1 MLMVRKI
8 VLSIVAV
15 LAVSFAALAQNK
27 QVSGTV
33 TNSDGLAVAG
43 ATVIVEGTTN
53 GVITD
58 TNGAFNLSA
67 PANGTLVVSFLGY
80 EEAIVPV
87 AGKTSINVVLK
98 TASEKLDEV
107 TVVAFGTKR
116 KQDIVGSVATVKEGL
131 ISNSQATSVSAA
143 LEGAVA
149 GLQVFTSSGQPG
161 ADSSILLRGI
171 GSLSAGNG
179 ALIVVDG
186 VPFNGSLS
194 DLNPAD
200 IQSITVSKDAV
211 SNSLYGSRAAG
222 GVVMVTTKRGTGDRI
237 QINFTANWGVT
248 SRAYKDYDMV
258 TDPGE
263 FYELSW
269 YGIRNT
275 EWARNGHDLAA
286 ANAYA
291 SDKLLEELVYNSF
304 KVDACPKCG
313 EVKPLVGTDG
323 KLNPNAR
330 LLYDDTFADALFDS
344 SLRQEY
350 QVSAAG
356 GSDKSDYFVSL
367 GYLDNDSYVLGS
379 DYTRLTT
386 RVNLNTQLRK
396 WLRVGANLSYSKTEQ
411 NGVMEDVGKASNPF
425 AVARDWAP
433 IYPVHAYDAEGNL
446 KYNANGKP
454 MYDSGMGE
462 HENMFVN
469 PDTGSVKPRP
479 TATNQNVI
487 NSMTE
492 DIRKGEA
499 HKLSSR
505 LYAEVKFL
513 KDFTF
518 TANYAYDY
526 GTGYSTV
533 YYSPTIGDGQ
543 SFNGRGTKTATTSAT
558 TNFNQILAYNKI
570 VGEHNISAKIGHEYY
585 QFKSNYFSG
594 QKTQF
599 FEPLNPELIN
609 GGQMESINSYTQH
622 HNIEGYFAMADY
634 NYGSKYYLSAAY
646 RRDGTSRF
654 LQRWG
659 NFWSVGAGWRISK
672 EKWME
677 NAEWVN
683 DLKIRASYGTQGNE
697 SMLNYTPYQDL
708 WSVTWDGSQL
718 GYTPSF
724 YGNPDLSWEKQAT
737 IDAGIDFR
745 LWNRV
750 SGSIEYFHRKTNDM
764 IFKRPKSIASGRE
777 YNWENIGAMLNQ
789 GVEFEVTVDLVK
801 TRKVNWSVTL
811 VGSHYDNKLLTLPEE
826 NREDGI
832 VTGRFK
838 YMEGRSIFEYYTY
851 KYAGMDANGNAQW
864 HGFEKDDNGDFI
876 LDEAG
881 NKKPTITSEYNKAE
895 KFYLGKVATPKLSGG
910 LSTTFKWNG
919 IDVNIA
925 TAFQIGGWAYDSEYL
940 GTMGQSF
947 YVGHNRDMWNTFNP
961 ETMSGKYPIWNANNS
976 SNSYSQTSDVHLIDA
991 SYLSLRNVTIGYSF
1005 PKKWMQKLGIG
1016 GIRVYVTG
1024 DNLALWSKRQGFDP
1038 RVSITGSN
1046 GDFGGY
1052 APLRVISGGVNLTF

>member
-1 MLMVRKI
+1 MVRKI

-80 EEAIVPV
+80 EEAMVPV

-161 ADSSILLRGI
+161 SDSSILLRGV
-171 GSLSAGNG
+171 GSLDGSNG

-211 SNSLYGSRAAG
+211 SNSLYGSRASG
-222 GVVMVTTKRGTGDRI
+222 GVVMVTTKRGSGDRI
-237 QINFTANWGVT
+237 QINFTGNWGVT

-263 FYELSW
+263 YYELTW
-269 YGIRNT
+269 YGIRNS
-275 EWARNGHDLAA
+275 EWAKNGHDLAA

-291 SDKLLEELVYNSF
+291 TDALLGEVGNYNAF
-304 KVDACPKCG
+304 IIDACPKCG
-313 EVKPLVGTDG
+313 EVKPLVGIDG

-330 LLYDDTFADALFDS
+330 ARYNDSFADALFDTS
-344 SLRQEY
+344 FRQEY

-356 GSDKSDYFVSL
+356 GSDKSDYYVSL
-367 GYLDNDSYVLGS
+367 SYLDNDSYVIGS
-379 DYTRLTT
+379 DFTRLTT

-396 WLRVGANLSYSKTEQ
+396 WLRVGANLSYSKTDQ
-411 NGVMEDVGKASNPF
+411 NGVQESTSAASNPF
-425 AVARDWAP
+425 DVARGWAP
-433 IYPVHAYDAEGNL
+433 IYPVHAYDAEGNM
-446 KYNANGKP
+446 KYNVDGTP
-454 MYDSGMGE
+454 MYDAG
-462 HENMFVN
+462 
-469 PDTGSVKPRP
+469 TGQTDGTLSRP
-479 TATNQNVI
+479 TATNQNVVC
-487 NSMTE
+487 SMLE
-492 DIRKGEA
+492 DVRNAET
-499 HKLSSR
+499 HNLTTR
-505 LYAEVKFL
+505 LFAEIKFL

-526 GTGYSTV
+526 SHSFQTV
-533 YYSPTIGDGQ
+533 YYTPTIGDGQ
-543 SFNGRGTKTATTSAT
+543 SFQGRSTKYSGSGTT

-585 QFKSNYFSG
+585 VYKGRGFEG
-594 QKTQF
+594 QKTRF
-599 FEPLNPELIN
+599 FDPMNNELIN
-609 GGQMESINSYTQH
+609 GGQMEYLTSSTSH

-697 SMLNYTPYQDL
+697 NGNLGYTPYQDL

-718 GYTPSF
+718 AYSPSF
-724 YGNPDLSWEKQAT
+724 YGNPDLTWEKQAT
-737 IDAGIDFR
+737 VDAGVDFR

-750 SGSIEYFHRKTNDM
+750 SGSIEYYYRKTDDM
-764 IFKRPKSIASGRE
+764 LFQVPKSIASGRP
-777 YNWENIGAMLNQ
+777 YNWENLGAMSNQ

-811 VGSHYDNKLLTLPEE
+811 VGAHNTNKLLTLPEE
-826 NREDGI
+826 NRADGI
-832 VTGRFK
+832 VSGQFK
-838 YMEGRSIFEYYTY
+838 RMEGKSIYEYYTY
-851 KYAGMDANGNAQW
+851 RYAGMDENGNAQW
-864 HGFEKDDNGDFI
+864 HGFERDAEGEYV

-881 NKKPTITSEYNKAE
+881 NKIPAISTNYSYAE
-895 KFYLGKVATPKLSGG
+895 KEYIGKVATPDLTGG

-925 TAFQIGGWAYDSEYL
+925 TAFQIGGWAYDSSYVGEL
-940 GTMGQSF
+940 SHSF
-947 YVGHNRDMWNTFNP
+947 YVGHHRDMWKTFNP
-961 ETMSGKYPIWNANNS
+961 ETMEGEYPIWNANDAVNT
-976 SNSYSQTSDVHLIDA
+976 YGKASDAHLINA
-991 SYLSLRNVTIGYSF
+991 SYFSLRNVTIGYSF

-1038 RVSITGSN
+1038 RVSVSGANS
-1046 GDFGGY
+1046 GFSGY